1 MDLFCKFTPVPPWIM
16 KNVHKFMRNE
26 APCSKSEIMRT
37 WGGGKRTVYSAQADT
52 VSFSPVQKDPKGKTK
67 LSLVLMYNRETTS
80 LWFDCLLI
88 ARWLL
93 AADFM
98 QNVESKV
105 GGGSMERT
113 GPGGRGGVDFISLH
127 HWADTV
133 LTQAGRVKAQ
143 GKAVISQCMCAC
155 KNICVSLLSHPW

>member
-1 MDLFCKFTPVPPWIM
+1 M

-37 WGGGKRTVYSAQADT
+37 GGVERGLYIQLKLTRYHFPLCRKTQREKQNCHWFWCTTVRRPQ
-52 VSFSPVQKDPKGKTK
+52 
-67 LSLVLMYNRETTS
+67 
-80 LWFDCLLI
+80 FDCLLI

-98 QNVESKV
+98 QNVESGV

-133 LTQAGRVKAQ
+133 LTQAGRIKAQ

>member
-1 MDLFCKFTPVPPWIM
+1 MDLFCKFTPVPPPGSWKM
-16 KNVHKFMRNE
+16 CTNSWGMRCHALNQKSCGLGGWE
-26 APCSKSEIMRT
+26 EDCIFSSSWHGIIFPCAER
-37 WGGGKRTVYSAQADT
+37 
-52 VSFSPVQKDPKGKTK
+52 PKGKNKIVTGFD
-67 LSLVLMYNRETTS
+67 VRETTS
-80 LWFDCLLI
+80 VWLFIDCKV
-88 ARWLL
+88 AAGCWLY
-93 AADFM
+93 A
-98 QNVESKV
+98 KCGKRGW

-133 LTQAGRVKAQ
+133 LTQAGRIKAQ

>member
-1 MDLFCKFTPVPPWIM
+1 M

-26 APCSKSEIMRT
+26 VPCSKSEIMRT
-37 WGGGKRTVYSAQADT
+37 GGGGKRTVYSAQADT

-80 LWFDCLLI
+80 VWLFIDCKV
-88 ARWLL
+88 AAGCWLY
-93 AADFM
+93 A
-98 QNVESKV
+98 KCGKRGW

-133 LTQAGRVKAQ
+133 LTQAGRIKAQ